1 MVGGYPRKPWQLPAN
16 LQAGKYGVAEI
27 EPTVTNIDQ
36 HFEFILWC
44 LCLLKQMF

>member
-1 MVGGYPRKPWQLPAN
+1 MVGGYPGKPQQLPAN

-36 HFEFILWC
+36 HLSSSCGVCAF
-44 LCLLKQMF
+44 